1 LRRNIARLY
10 PALFRSIADPVSVC
24 HLKDHERIAMLFSA
38 VLKSIAY
45 FVLTFSAAMVWDSPA
60 YAQLSNVNNLLQNIE
75 SVLKGAGVTIASI
88 AIIVSGYKIIFQG
101 ARFEDVSKILI
112 GGLLIGGAT
121 SLAGWLIGA
130 AA

>member
-1 LRRNIARLY
+1 
-10 PALFRSIADPVSVC
+10 
-24 HLKDHERIAMLFSA
+24 MLLTA
-38 VLKSIAY
+38 VLKSLAF
-45 FVLTFSAAMVWDSPA
+45 FVISFSAALAWDGPA

-75 SVLKGAGVTIASI
+75 TVLKGAGVTVASI

-121 SLAGWLIGA
+121 SMAGWLIGA

>member
-1 LRRNIARLY
+1 MSSCAEY
-10 PALFRSIADPVSVC
+10 SMAL
-24 HLKDHERIAMLFSA
+24 HLIRTGICLSERIIMLLSA
-38 VLKSIAY
+38 IFKSFAY
-45 FVLTFSAAMVWDSPA
+45 FVLTFSAALVWDSPA

-75 SVLKGAGVTIASI
+75 TVLKGAGVTVASI

-121 SLAGWLIGA
+121 SMAGWLLGA

>member
-1 LRRNIARLY
+1 M
-10 PALFRSIADPVSVC
+10 F
-24 HLKDHERIAMLFSA
+24 FTA
-38 VLKSIAY
+38 VLKSFAY
-45 FVLTFSAAMVWDSPA
+45 FVLTFSAALVWDTPA

-75 SVLKGAGVTIASI
+75 TVLKGAGVTVASI
-88 AIIVSGYKIIFQG
+88 AIIVSGYKIVFQG

-121 SLAGWLIGA
+121 SMAGWLIGA

>member
-1 LRRNIARLY
+1 MFISTLLKSLAFLLFSMSG
-10 PALFRSIADPVSVC
+10 ALFLD
-24 HLKDHERIAMLFSA
+24 
-38 VLKSIAY
+38 
-45 FVLTFSAAMVWDSPA
+45 TPA

-75 SVLKGAGVTIASI
+75 SVLKGAGVTVASI
-88 AIIVSGYKIIFQG
+88 AIIVSGYKIVFQG

-121 SLAGWLIGA
+121 SMAGWLIGA

>member
-1 LRRNIARLY
+1 M
-10 PALFRSIADPVSVC
+10 FV
-24 HLKDHERIAMLFSA
+24 SA
-38 VLKSIAY
+38 VLKSLVFFAI
-45 FVLTFSAAMVWDSPA
+45 TFSGALAWDTPA

-75 SVLKGAGVTIASI
+75 TVLKGAGVTVASI

-121 SLAGWLIGA
+121 SMAGWLIGA

>member
-1 LRRNIARLY
+1 MRR
-10 PALFRSIADPVSVC
+10 PWMKTRSVKPGQTWGPVS
-24 HLKDHERIAMLFSA
+24 A
-38 VLKSIAY
+38 
-45 FVLTFSAAMVWDSPA
+45 PA
-60 YAQLSNVNNLLQNIE
+60 QAQNIE

>member
-1 LRRNIARLY
+1 M
-10 PALFRSIADPVSVC
+10 FV
-24 HLKDHERIAMLFSA
+24 SA
-38 VLKSIAY
+38 VLKSFAFFII
-45 FVLTFSAAMVWDSPA
+45 TFSAALAWDTPA
-60 YAQLSNVNNLLQNIE
+60 FAQLSNVNNLLQNIE
-75 SVLKGAGVTIASI
+75 TVLKGAGVTVASI

-121 SLAGWLIGA
+121 SMAGWLIGA

>member
-1 LRRNIARLY
+1 M
-10 PALFRSIADPVSVC
+10 FV
-24 HLKDHERIAMLFSA
+24 SA
-38 VLKSIAY
+38 VLKS
-45 FVLTFSAAMVWDSPA
+45 LTFFIILLSAALAWDTPA

-75 SVLKGAGVTIASI
+75 TVLKGAGVTVASI

-121 SLAGWLIGA
+121 SMAGWLIGA